1 MRTYKQIVELFETA
15 ANEHVAVKSFATG
28 PLSYLDSNNQNIRY
42 PFIFLRPITSVGL
55 LDNTHSL
62 TFELYSLDVPK
73 VSDENALTV
82 MSNTELYLYDMGAYI
97 RRGPEQ
103 QTLDFSMSNINP
115 VNEAFQDRVYGWV
128 ANVTVIEQAVYN
140 YCNFPTGSV

>member
-1 MRTYKQIVELFETA
+1 
-15 ANEHVAVKSFATG
+15 
-28 PLSYLDSNNQNIRY
+28 
-42 PFIFLRPITSVGL
+42 
-55 LDNTHSL
+55 
-62 TFELYSLDVPK
+62 
-73 VSDENALTV
+73 
-82 MSNTELYLYDMGAYI
+82 MGAYI